1 MSQTLST
8 PWIQTSLPGS
18 YTNVQV
24 VSNAIGL
31 GTTGVVLCIGEASS
45 GPSYSQD
52 TIKTA
57 YFKPN
62 QLSDAINKFG
72 SGNLV
77 EAMRALTAPSADP
90 NINGAPN
97 AIFLIKT
104 NTGTVATSLVGPFTF
119 TVTSA
124 NATVGAVYTNNGQSF
139 TVLNT
144 IASGTT
150 LVVSGTGAPT
160 ASGTLTKASGTG
172 DATITFSANTNYGLF
187 TSANYGVAQN
197 KYKYQ
202 FTSAQAEVAPAIT
215 SSAITVGSYAGG
227 SFTLRYNGGAGHILT
242 LASSTTLSTL
252 VTNMNSALT
261 GAGLPITAT
270 AGTVLNTIVLTVNA
284 DPLAYG
290 EGYAKSVELIDSTP
304 TNLAALGL
312 TAGIY
317 NSSVLPAIYVNVA
330 RPDINLS
337 SSVEV
342 FAQIGLEI
350 GYQGTTATMTING
363 TTLTTS
369 VAGGSGANLSITLA
383 NYTTVSDLVAYINTQ
398 TGYTAIAN
406 TPAVQLAPS
415 ALDQVTAIG
424 ICSTA
429 ASLTPGQ
436 VYISL
441 NNFEDGIGT
450 IPQVVFTNTALAG
463 LPAPTAG
470 YAFLAGGTLGG
481 TSSAD
486 VVNALAACAS
496 LNVNFVVPLFSE
508 DATKDIAL
516 GLTSSSSTYT
526 IASINAATKSSCIA
540 QSTPKLKKNRIAMCS
555 IWDTYANAKAQAQTL
570 ANYRCTLTF
579 QQVQNVSATGN
590 CTFMPWMGATIAA
603 GMQAAGFYQSIVNKI
618 PNMISFVNPT
628 GFDDASPANQEDAID
643 NGLLV
648 LQGGN
653 QITWTSDQ
661 TTYGYDTNFIYNSLQ
676 GVSLSDIAAL
686 TLAANLQSKFVG
698 QSLADTSAGSVKT
711 YIQGMMAD
719 FLRLKI
725 TANSSDAPA
734 GYKDLT
740 VQINAPTIYVS
751 LQIKLSTSVYFLAIN
766 LEISSISQTA

>member
-1 MSQTLST
+1 M
-8 PWIQTSLPGS
+8 
-18 YTNVQV
+18 
-24 VSNAIGL
+24 
-31 GTTGVVLCIGEASS
+31 
-45 GPSYSQD
+45 
-52 TIKTA
+52 
-57 YFKPN
+57 
-62 QLSDAINKFG
+62 
-72 SGNLV
+72 
-77 EAMRALTAPSADP
+77 
-90 NINGAPN
+90 
-97 AIFLIKT
+97 
-104 NTGTVATSLVGPFTF
+104 
-119 TVTSA
+119 
-124 NATVGAVYTNNGQSF
+124 
-139 TVLNT
+139 
-144 IASGTT
+144 
-150 LVVSGTGAPT
+150 
-160 ASGTLTKASGTG
+160 
-172 DATITFSANTNYGLF
+172 
-187 TSANYGVAQN
+187 
-197 KYKYQ
+197 
-202 FTSAQAEVAPAIT
+202 
-215 SSAITVGSYAGG
+215 
-227 SFTLRYNGGAGHILT
+227 
-242 LASSTTLSTL
+242 
-252 VTNMNSALT
+252 
-261 GAGLPITAT
+261 
-270 AGTVLNTIVLTVNA
+270 
-284 DPLAYG
+284 
-290 EGYAKSVELIDSTP
+290 
-304 TNLAALGL
+304 
-312 TAGIY
+312 
-317 NSSVLPAIYVNVA
+317 
-330 RPDINLS
+330 
-337 SSVEV
+337 
-342 FAQIGLEI
+342 
-350 GYQGTTATMTING
+350 
-363 TTLTTS
+363 
-369 VAGGSGANLSITLA
+369 
-383 NYTTVSDLVAYINTQ
+383 
-398 TGYTAIAN
+398 
-406 TPAVQLAPS
+406 
-415 ALDQVTAIG
+415 
-424 ICSTA
+424 
-429 ASLTPGQ
+429 
-436 VYISL
+436 
-441 NNFEDGIGT
+441 
-450 IPQVVFTNTALAG
+450 
-463 LPAPTAG
+463 
-470 YAFLAGGTLGG
+470 AGGTLGG

-590 CTFMPWMGATIAA
+590 FTFMPWMGATIAA